1 MKQVRV
7 AKKYGEWYYEKEF
20 DCDMEFPMFKLYDAE
35 GRFVNSFAYYD
46 DMVYYIKTGIVI

>member
-7 AKKYGEWYYEKEF
+7 AKKYGQWYYEKEL
-20 DCDMEFPMFKLYDAE
+20 DWDMEFAMYKLYDSE
-35 GRFVNSFAYYD
+35 GRFVNSFAYYN